1 MTRGGWG
8 REFGVPTRGHE
19 CHVLPMAGLGYSE
32 GSSSTQWSVISCARG
47 DSEEAMQALEQLA
60 SRYRGLIRDYLKA
73 LGRGE
78 DAEDLTQEF
87 FARKF
92 LRDSFLASVHRGTGS
107 FRKFLKLCVKR
118 FVIDHTRRRVRP
130 GGQVGDVALGVV
142 EEDGGTGLQL
152 GSSEPTAD
160 REMDRAWARA
170 IIARARQRLEAEF
183 VRAGKVELGASFL
196 RELDEEMGLATHA
209 EIAARLGMSAGAVT
223 TSFYRFRERM
233 KFLVRA
239 EVEATVSDRSD
250 LEEELRGLREAFAA
264 GDASGRLVEG

>member
-1 MTRGGWG
+1 
-8 REFGVPTRGHE
+8 
-19 CHVLPMAGLGYSE
+19 
-32 GSSSTQWSVISCARG
+32 
-47 DSEEAMQALEQLA
+47 MQALEQLA
-60 SRYRGLIRDYLKA
+60 SRYRDLIRDYLKS

-118 FVIDHTRRRVRP
+118 FLIDHTRRRIQP
-130 GGQVGDVALGVV
+130 GAQAGDLVLGVA
-142 EEDGGTGLQL
+142 EEGGGGGLEL
-152 GSSEPTAD
+152 GSGVLAAD

-170 IIARARQRLEAEF
+170 IIARARARLEAEF
-183 VRAGKVELGASFL
+183 VRAGKVELGAGFL
-196 RELDEEMGLATHA
+196 RELDEDPGLPSHA

-239 EVEATVSDRSD
+239 EVEATVADRSE
-250 LEEELRGLREAFAA
+250 LEEELRGLREAFVS
-264 GDASGRLVEG
+264 GDVSGRLVQD